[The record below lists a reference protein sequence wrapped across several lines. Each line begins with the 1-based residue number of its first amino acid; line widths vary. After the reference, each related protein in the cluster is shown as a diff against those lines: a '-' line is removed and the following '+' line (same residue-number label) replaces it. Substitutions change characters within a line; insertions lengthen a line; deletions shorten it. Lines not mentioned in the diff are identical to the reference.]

1 MQEGQL
7 IYEQGCILRAQRQY
21 KEAYDCFEKA
31 SSLGLGRACWELGM
45 VYYDGGLYKTKHVRL
60 LEKYMEM
67 GIKNGYLPCRVWWHR
82 ANSIVEQNDIANI
95 LDDIRKCYLSNLI
108 FLIPA
113 LGRRLH
119 HPGSISRPTGTDPW
133 LYYFYANHACNESQD
148 YILYCMEY
156 AVKAGLAC
164 AQYEYQTL
172 LGTGM
177 LSKKGEHLWKEA
189 ALQLHQMACST
200 MCLNAAVF
208 CLSPAEYVHYLQG
221 DVTLVRELVG
231 TKDGLP
237 NDEDWWRESVVR
249 AGKIPLI
256 VWNEHTGLCKQMY
269 ETCSEA
275 CLKAVVTWILC
286 SPFNSKDVTRYIGE
300 ILLRNPWW
308 WWKE

>member
-31 SSLGLGRACWELGM
+31 SSLGLGRACWELCM
-45 VYYDGGLYKTKHVRL
+45 VYHDGGLCKTKHARL

-67 GIKNGYLPCRVWWHR
+67 GIKNGYLPCRVWWHKVGR
-82 ANSIVEQNDIANI
+82 NREDITNI
-95 LDDIRKCYLSNLI
+95 LDDIRKCYLSKLI
-108 FLIPA
+108 HLIPH
-113 LGRRLH
+113 LNRRLL

-133 LYYFYANHACNESQD
+133 CYYFYAKHDCNEPAD
-148 YILYCMEY
+148 YILYCIEY

-164 AQYEYQTL
+164 AQHDYQSL
-172 LGTGM
+172 VHGKS
-177 LSKKGEHLWKEA
+177 LSEKGEHLLKEA
-189 ALQLHQMACST
+189 ALQLHRSACSC
-200 MCLNAAVF
+200 MCLSANVF
-208 CLSPAEYVHYLQG
+208 RLSPAEYVYYLQG
-221 DVTLVRELVG
+221 DVTLVRELVS

-237 NDEDWWRESVVR
+237 NDEDWWREAVVR
-249 AGKIPLI
+249 AGKVPII
-256 VWNEHTGLCKQMY
+256 TWNEHTGLCKQMY

-275 CLKAVVTWILC
+275 CLKAVVTWILS